1 MGLEFKW
8 LNQTI
13 KEPVRDQ
20 KLSIADNIH
29 INSDIIKHIDPEQLS
44 EKELFEDS
52 ASVYSNEMEEFTEED
67 GMKASELEAEFLL
80 RFQ

>member
-44 EKELFEDS
+44 EKNYLIS
-52 ASVYSNEMEEFTEED
+52 AQISI
-67 GMKASELEAEFLL
+67 
-80 RFQ
+80 RFQQCYSKIRTQC